1 MSIKKCFLTILSLFQ
16 EREKYSQA
24 VIKYQK
30 DLQEMQSQVVEES
43 QCKVRLQM
51 ELDSKDSEIEQ
62 LQRKL
67 TSMSSETA
75 SLSSADN
82 DTDDLCPGNF
92 SVHLR
97 FMQLS
102 SLL

>member
-1 MSIKKCFLTILSLFQ
+1 
-16 EREKYSQA
+16 
-24 VIKYQK
+24 
-30 DLQEMQSQVVEES
+30 MQSQLVEEG
-43 QCKVRLQM
+43 QFKVRLQM

-82 DTDDLCPGNF
+82 DTDDLCPGEILVNLNLF
-92 SVHLR
+92 LVLCA
-97 FMQLS
+97 
-102 SLL
+102 

>member
-1 MSIKKCFLTILSLFQ
+1 
-16 EREKYSQA
+16 
-24 VIKYQK
+24 
-30 DLQEMQSQVVEES
+30 MQSQLVEEG
-43 QCKVRLQM
+43 QFKVRLQM

-82 DTDDLCPGNF
+82 DTDDLCPGEILVNLKLF
-92 SVHLR
+92 LVLCA
-97 FMQLS
+97 
-102 SLL
+102 